1 MVQVFRLGKCTG
13 LYLVFICWFVIV
25 VEIRSRGFTSE
36 IIFVLQISVFYLDDV
51 RLDLMR
57 KLNVF
62 SCLISLTRA
71 ILKWWYLFPKKKV
84 L

>member
-1 MVQVFRLGKCTG
+1 MQVCRLGKCTDF
-13 LYLVFICWFVIV
+13 YMVFICWFVIV
-25 VEIRSRGFTSE
+25 VEIRSRGFVSE
-36 IIFVLQISVFYLDDV
+36 INFRLQISMFYLAEI

-57 KLNVF
+57 KLSVL

-71 ILKWWYLFPKKKV
+71 ILEGCYLFPKKKV

>member
-1 MVQVFRLGKCTG
+1 MQVFRLGKCTG

-25 VEIRSRGFTSE
+25 VEIRSRGFMLE
-36 IIFVLQISVFYLDDV
+36 INFRLQISMFYLAEI

-57 KLNVF
+57 KISLLL
-62 SCLISLTRA
+62 CLISLTMA
-71 ILKWWYLFPKKKV
+71 ILEGCYLSPKKKV